1 MIVRASIMIANPV
14 LIRLVRYRL
23 QRHQLPVRPLLQL
36 VLRIPVFWSY
46 IIITEMS
53 SSMSSIQMTVSRK
66 IAVKCKFNTKWVFI
80 FSSIL
85 YASLGNFVYGIEA
98 ILYLICPDYYPTHQQ
113 KFCAKVDI
121 AWRHTRPRYTLNWYK
136 LYAYYM
142 LMSEK

>member
-1 MIVRASIMIANPV
+1 MTARVSFTIANPV

-36 VLRIPVFWSY
+36 VLRIPVSWSC
-46 IIITEMS
+46 IIIPEMS
-53 SSMSSIQMTVSRK
+53 SSMCSIQTTVSRK

-85 YASLGNFVYGIEA
+85 YASLGNFVYAINA
-98 ILYLICPDYYPTHQQ
+98 ILYLICPDYYPTHQK

-121 AWRHTRPRYTLNWYK
+121 AWMHTRPRYTPNWYK